1 MTTQIST
8 KLAAL
13 AVALMMNT
21 LIIGAVAY
29 MFNSQAQQHAT
40 FSSLAHTAASNS
52 HEAVRATEGLRWLN

>member
-13 AVALMMNT
+13 VVALMMNT

-29 MFNSQAQQHAT
+29 MFNSQLQQHAT
-40 FSSLAHTAASNS
+40 FSSLAHAVASNS
-52 HEAVRATEGLRWLN
+52 HEAV

>member
-13 AVALMMNT
+13 AVALMMNS

-29 MFNSQAQQHAT
+29 MFNSQLQQHAT
-40 FSSLAHTAASNS
+40 FSSLADTVASNP
-52 HEAVRATEGLRWLN
+52 HEAV

>member
-21 LIIGAVAY
+21 LIIGGVGY
-29 MFNSQAQQHAT
+29 LFNSQLQQRPAVT
-40 FSSLAHTAASNS
+40 SLAHSTVSTS
-52 HEAVRATEGLRWLN
+52 RGAV

>member
-29 MFNSQAQQHAT
+29 MFNSQLQQHAT
-40 FSSLAHTAASNS
+40 FSSMAHTAASNS
-52 HEAVRATEGLRWLN
+52 HDAV

>member
-29 MFNSQAQQHAT
+29 MFNSQLQQHAT
-40 FSSLAHTAASNS
+40 LSSLAHTAASSS
-52 HEAVRATEGLRWLN
+52 HEAV